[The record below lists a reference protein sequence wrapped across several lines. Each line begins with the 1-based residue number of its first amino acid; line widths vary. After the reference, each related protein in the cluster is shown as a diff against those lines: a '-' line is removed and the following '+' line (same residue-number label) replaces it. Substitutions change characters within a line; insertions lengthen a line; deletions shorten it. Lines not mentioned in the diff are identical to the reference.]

1 MINMRKGTTLFPGL
15 CRSILI
21 FFLSFDDFITFSH
34 LRFYF
39 FASSVS
45 WVNVNI
51 LSLIQ

>member
-21 FFLSFDDFITFSH
+21 YIFLSFDDFITFSH

-39 FASSVS
+39 FANSVS
-45 WVNVNI
+45 
-51 LSLIQ
+51 